1 MPGEPTAVG
10 GMASPMD
17 IGNRMDS
24 VANRSEPE
32 PAGMVGI

>member
-1 MPGEPTAVG
+1 
-10 GMASPMD
+10 MD
-17 IGNRMDS
+17 IRNRMDS